1 MSVLADFQVNSLN
14 PAKVSGTGTGDFYF
28 PRPNGSLFVTP
39 TTPSASSAAG
49 QLAYPGESELNGQEA
64 QIVAAGSAT
73 TSQSST
79 VILTLLANTGTV
91 ATPAYTTLATVTTGA
106 IATTSI
112 SWFLKAHVTVNTI
125 SKQLSGVYFGSANN
139 VLVDWTAI
147 TATTNP
153 VDPSTTLPFGIVM
166 KVSFGTGAT
175 ANSANLYQLQVL
187 GA

>member
-14 PAKVSGTGTGDFYF
+14 PAKISGTGTGDFYF
-28 PRPNGSLFVTP
+28 PRPNGSLFVAP
-39 TTPSASSAAG
+39 ATPSVSSAAG
-49 QLAYPGESELNGQEA
+49 QLAFPGENELNGQQA
-64 QIVAAGSAT
+64 KVVAAGSAT

-91 ATPAYTTLATVTTGA
+91 ATPSYTTLATVTTGA

-112 SWFLKAHVTVNTI
+112 SWFLEADLVVDST
-125 SKQLSGVYFGSANN
+125 SKQLSGVYWGVANN
-139 VLVDWTAI
+139 TLVDLTAI
-147 TATTNP
+147 SAPTNP
-153 VDPSTTLPFGIVM
+153 PNPALTLPFGIVM

-175 ANSANLYQLQVL
+175 ANSAQLFQLQVL

>member
-14 PAKVSGTGTGDFYF
+14 PSKISGTGTGDFYF
-28 PRPNGSLFVTP
+28 PRPNGSLFVAP
-39 TTPSASSAAG
+39 STPSASSAAG
-49 QLAYPGESELNGQEA
+49 QLAYPGENELNGQEA
-64 QIVAAGSAT
+64 IIVAAGSAT

-79 VILTLLANTGTV
+79 VILTLLANSGTV
-91 ATPAYTTLATVTTGA
+91 ATPAYTTIATVTTAA

-112 SWFLKAHVTVNTI
+112 NWVLEAHVNINSVT
-125 SKQLSGVYFGSANN
+125 KLLDGMYFSMANR
-139 VLVDWTAI
+139 TAAGP
-147 TATTNP
+147 TAVPATTNP
-153 VDPSTTLPFGIVM
+153 VDPSVSLPFGIVM

>member
-14 PAKVSGTGTGDFYF
+14 PAKISGTGTGDFYF
-28 PRPNGSLFVTP
+28 PRPNGSLFTAP

-49 QLAYPGESELNGQEA
+49 QLAFPGELELAGQQA
-64 QIVAAGSAT
+64 KIVAAGSMT

-91 ATPAYTTLATVTTGA
+91 ASPSYTTLATVTTGA
-106 IATTSI
+106 IATASK
-112 SWFLKAHVTVNTI
+112 SWFLEADVVVDPD
-125 SKQLSGVYFGSANN
+125 SKQLSGVYWGAANN
-139 VLVDWTAI
+139 TLVDLTAI

-153 VDPSTTLPFGIVM
+153 VDPSISLPFGIVM

-175 ANSANLYQLQVL
+175 ANSAKLYQLQVL